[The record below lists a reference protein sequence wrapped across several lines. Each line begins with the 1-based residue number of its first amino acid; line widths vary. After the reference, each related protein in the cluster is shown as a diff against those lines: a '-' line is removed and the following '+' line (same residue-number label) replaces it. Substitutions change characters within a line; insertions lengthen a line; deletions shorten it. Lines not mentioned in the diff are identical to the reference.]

1 MGHAL
6 DHIITA
12 FAPCPHL
19 TAILNYCTVLLY
31 VFLREV
37 MMPIQTTYTQA
48 RAQLATLLSEVTDN
62 REVIIIQRRG
72 ADDVALIAADEL
84 TSLLETAH
92 LLRSPANAERLL
104 SALARARQRSGAPQS
119 ITELRHEVGLG
130 EEA

>member
-1 MGHAL
+1 
-6 DHIITA
+6 
-12 FAPCPHL
+12 
-19 TAILNYCTVLLY
+19 
-31 VFLREV
+31 
-37 MMPIQTTYTQA
+37 MPIQTTYTQA
-48 RAQLATLLSEVTDN
+48 RAHLANLLDEVIDN

-104 SALARARQRSGAPQS
+104 AALARARQGGGAPQS
-119 ITELRHEVGLG
+119 LAELRNEVGLG